1 VIGNKQ
7 KKRLEIEPVEAEII
21 RLIFKLA
28 VTGDGASGPM
38 GTKRIAIWLN
48 EHGYRTRKATL
59 FGTGTV
65 HEILT
70 REAYTGVRRFNEF
83 DREAERKAASEIVEY
98 EVPTIIDRATFDVAQ
113 SHLVSRQPRARGPR
127 LASAPSLL
135 GGLVRCDCE
144 KSYALSTAT
153 GTSRNGTIYSYYKCV
168 QGTKR
173 GVQCGSGGITCSNR
187 KISRPVLEKLVTEAL
202 LDQLLTPE
210 RVTSILAALKSRRDE
225 RQASADRRISELA
238 KQVVDTEERLSR
250 IYAAIEGGTLNGSE
264 PTLKERITSLTASRD
279 RAVEALAYA
288 KKSLAMPI
296 EIDAVAIERFTRLM
310 REQLISGEVA
320 ARKAYLGA
328 IVDRIVVSDRTIRI
342 MGSNDNIRSTFGPGG
357 GIAPPVRKSVQ
368 EWCPWPDSNQHD
380 VSTT

>member
-1 VIGNKQ
+1 M
-7 KKRLEIEPVEAEII
+7 P
-21 RLIFKLA
+21 
-28 VTGDGASGPM
+28 
-38 GTKRIAIWLN
+38 
-48 EHGYRTRKATL
+48 
-59 FGTGTV
+59 
-65 HEILT
+65 
-70 REAYTGVRRFNEF
+70 
-83 DREAERKAASEIVEY
+83 
-98 EVPTIIDRATFDVAQ
+98 
-113 SHLVSRQPRARGPR
+113 
-127 LASAPSLL
+127 
-135 GGLVRCDCE
+135 
-144 KSYALSTAT
+144 AT
-153 GTSRNGTIYSYYKCV
+153 GTIRTVRTEQATDIPHRTAASSDSTSFASRRGFR
-168 QGTKR
+168 QG
-173 GVQCGSGGITCSNR
+173 Q
-187 KISRPVLEKLVTEAL
+187 L

-210 RVTSILAALKSRRDE
+210 RVTSILAVLKSRRDE

-310 REQLISGEVA
+310 REQLTSGEVA
-320 ARKAYLGA
+320 ARKAYVAA
-328 IVDRIVVSDRTIRI
+328 IVDRTASPTAPSNHA
-342 MGSNDNIRSTFGPGG
+342 MNDNIRSSFGPGG

>member
-1 VIGNKQ
+1 
-7 KKRLEIEPVEAEII
+7 
-21 RLIFKLA
+21 
-28 VTGDGASGPM
+28 M
-38 GTKRIAIWLN
+38 
-48 EHGYRTRKATL
+48 
-59 FGTGTV
+59 
-65 HEILT
+65 
-70 REAYTGVRRFNEF
+70 
-83 DREAERKAASEIVEY
+83 
-98 EVPTIIDRATFDVAQ
+98 
-113 SHLVSRQPRARGPR
+113 
-127 LASAPSLL
+127 
-135 GGLVRCDCE
+135 
-144 KSYALSTAT
+144 
-153 GTSRNGTIYSYYKCV
+153 
-168 QGTKR
+168 
-173 GVQCGSGGITCSNR
+173 
-187 KISRPVLEKLVTEAL
+187 
-202 LDQLLTPE
+202 
-210 RVTSILAALKSRRDE
+210 TSILAVLKSRRDE

-310 REQLISGEVA
+310 REQLTSGEVA
-320 ARKAYLGA
+320 ARKAYVAA

-342 MGSNDNIRSTFGPGG
+342 MGSNDNIRSSFGPGG